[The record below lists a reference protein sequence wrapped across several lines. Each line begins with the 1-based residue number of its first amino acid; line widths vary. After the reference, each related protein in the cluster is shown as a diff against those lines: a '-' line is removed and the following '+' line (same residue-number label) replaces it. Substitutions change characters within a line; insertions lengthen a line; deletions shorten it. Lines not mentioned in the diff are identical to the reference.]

1 LIGSEFDIIASVAD
15 GQRAIES
22 AIRLNPDVLMLDI
35 SMPFRNASKSN
46 IAGCSFLR
54 KSLRLAIGRKAA
66 VNSAGFLRKKL
77 TSIPGLK

>member
-1 LIGSEFDIIASVAD
+1 
-15 GQRAIES
+15 
-22 AIRLNPDVLMLDI
+22 MLDI

-66 VNSAGFLRKKL
+66 VNSAGFLRKKADFHPRFKVK
-77 TSIPGLK
+77 IPQKN